1 MDLLASIDFAPLWKY
16 RVPLMWGLVTTL
28 WIAVTAF
35 AIAVPAGLL
44 LALGRLRGGVVLNVA
59 IMAFVD
65 LMRFT
70 PLLVQAVWIHFAL
83 PAITGVSMSAT
94 QSGLLA
100 LTLHVSAY
108 VCDIMR
114 AGIVAVPPTQREA
127 GRALGLRP
135 RIIFLK
141 IVLPQVWPLV
151 LPPLANVAVA
161 TFKLT
166 AILGILAINDLMK
179 VANRINNIIFRPVEV
194 YTSAALVYLA
204 VGLVLMAL
212 AAWVERRYGS
222 EAVRLRQGRGAPT
235 GGIARAA

>member
-1 MDLLASIDFAPLWKY
+1 
-16 RVPLMWGLVTTL
+16 
-28 WIAVTAF
+28 
-35 AIAVPAGLL
+35 
-44 LALGRLRGGVVLNVA
+44 
-59 IMAFVD
+59 
-65 LMRFT
+65 
-70 PLLVQAVWIHFAL
+70 
-83 PAITGVSMSAT
+83 MSAT

-114 AGIVAVPPTQREA
+114 AGIVAVPPAQREA

-179 VANRINNIIFRPVEV
+179 VANRVNNIIFRPVEV
-194 YTSAALVYLA
+194 YTSAALIYLA
-204 VGLVLMAL
+204 VGLALMAL

-235 GGIARAA
+235 GGIARAV